1 MDSHK
6 VLNHWTWT
14 YKREK
19 VQETRMI
26 NKTSKE
32 WFSVIYS
39 AWIISDLNFRSP
51 AVLCVI
57 SSAATVTGRLIENI
71 SVDEYV
77 LGGPTEI
84 LNYSWVWVCT
94 HSSYPRIL
102 RDWEEHP
109 FKDDVRFKL
118 LVEGVQACICG
129 DLVTAFEM
137 MFATDYI

>member
-1 MDSHK
+1 
-6 VLNHWTWT
+6 
-14 YKREK
+14 
-19 VQETRMI
+19 MI

-39 AWIISDLNFRSP
+39 AWIISDLNFRLP

-77 LGGPTEI
+77 LGGPTKI

-102 RDWEEHP
+102 RDWEEDP